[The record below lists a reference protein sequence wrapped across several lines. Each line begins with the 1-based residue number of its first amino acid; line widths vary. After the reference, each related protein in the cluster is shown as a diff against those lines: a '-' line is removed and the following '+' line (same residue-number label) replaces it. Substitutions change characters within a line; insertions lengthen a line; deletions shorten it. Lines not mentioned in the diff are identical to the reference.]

1 MKKVFLVLILLL
13 ASVPA
18 SADELIETY
27 VARLGANDHFNSK
40 GERLTSPAL
49 IIRQDRANF
58 YKFGRG
64 NEEDEDDMFFR
75 DVKNREL
82 LQKFLERGHT
92 TPAAYRAI
100 VNGQPLVRVNVY
112 RSKSGDYANVLILS
126 E

>member
-92 TPAAYRAI
+92 NPAAYRAI

>member
-40 GERLTSPAL
+40 GERLTSAAL

-92 TPAAYRAI
+92 TPGAYRAI

-112 RSKSGDYANVLILS
+112 RTKSGDYANVLILS

>member
-1 MKKVFLVLILLL
+1 MKRVFLVLNLLL

-92 TPAAYRAI
+92 NPAAYRAI

>member
-82 LQKFLERGHT
+82 LQKFLERGNT
-92 TPAAYRAI
+92 NPGAYRAI